1 MPPNDMLR
9 PGLALLALIAAT
21 FAVFAIWPGIDPAIS
36 ALFHVP
42 GEGYPAARF
51 KSLDLIRS
59 AIWNMTLVMVFAAL
73 VFGGASAL
81 LKREFLGIPARL
93 WTYLLALTALGPG
106 LVVNGILKSTWGR
119 ARPATVE
126 GLGGT
131 ALFTPPHVISDQC
144 QRNCSFVSGEVAGAT
159 ALSVAI
165 WMLAGQL
172 APHLPRG
179 ALPALRMAALAL
191 PPVIAGQRIVTGR
204 HFLSDTI
211 LAILV
216 TLLIAVLLRPLLPAS
231 LRSPSARPRPG
242 S

>member
-1 MPPNDMLR
+1 MPPSDVLR

-36 ALFHVP
+36 ALFYVP

-59 AIWNMTLVMVFAAL
+59 AIWNLTLVMVFAAL

-81 LKREFLGIPARL
+81 LKREFYGIPARL
-93 WTYLLALTALGPG
+93 WAYVLALSALGPG
-106 LVVNGILKSTWGR
+106 LLVNGILKSNWGR

-144 QRNCSFVSGEVAGAT
+144 VRNCSFVSGEVAGAT
-159 ALSVAI
+159 ALAVAI
-165 WMLAGQL
+165 WMLAGRL
-172 APHLPRG
+172 APRLPRG
-179 ALPALRMAALAL
+179 GVPALRVMAVAL
-191 PPVIAGQRIVTGR
+191 PVLIAYQRIATGR
-204 HFLSDTI
+204 HFLSDAI
-211 LAILV
+211 LAVLL
-216 TLLIAVLLRPLLPAS
+216 TLLLAVLLRPILPPA
-231 LRSPSARPRPG
+231 LRGPSPQG
-242 S
+242 